1 MAATICP
8 SINYL
13 SQFMVSENCIYYLE
27 KDGSS
32 CWLFCYLTNE
42 QKFLTCVTPFKQA
55 CLYKL
60 DGQVMIF
67 SCTNNGFCSHS
78 VTPRFKDHKLL
89 ANPEQLRFFAYHNE
103 DVILLKSA
111 VFDCLKSS
119 DCFSKSDHI
128 VFFPYAAAFN
138 TKTQQ
143 TFITEENP
151 ISESENVCSVF
162 VADSRY
168 HYVDAG
174 TEQVHSINL
183 CDEKDVEVYKIVREH
198 NVKMPNAAKSLVFD
212 QFVVFH
218 RREMK
223 WKFSD
228 ITDLLV
234 ELVTLKDPKRVED
247 VKVASVSQD
256 KNLLH
261 IMLTWTKTRNLV
273 ITLTEEEIWT
283 AYCGNCSTEPESVA
297 LEIEPLMEDQVGQHE
312 TAEQDPESDESELVE
327 SREFA
332 ETDADHI
339 EEQYVEN
346 DTCKSES
353 ESPEE
358 TISETENHEDH
369 ATEPI
374 LVIEKTNTSDPAN
387 ALLFDPVSFDSN
399 AEVRNAD
406 PVQENTQSL
415 ADLINA
421 EMAEMKTSPANS
433 EAQEAKQLQDVWINS
448 PYYQNELN
456 ENEDQCLR
464 QQSTKCFQ
472 DQSVPSPKSSAQT
485 QRK

>member
-218 RREMK
+218 RHSPAEASHSASFQTADRSILAALRATTSLSRLPVARAAPLPDLQTSLFASLREVPPR
-223 WKFSD
+223 SHC
-228 ITDLLV
+228 
-234 ELVTLKDPKRVED
+234 
-247 VKVASVSQD
+247 A
-256 KNLLH
+256 
-261 IMLTWTKTRNLV
+261 
-273 ITLTEEEIWT
+273 
-283 AYCGNCSTEPESVA
+283 
-297 LEIEPLMEDQVGQHE
+297 
-312 TAEQDPESDESELVE
+312 
-327 SREFA
+327 
-332 ETDADHI
+332 
-339 EEQYVEN
+339 
-346 DTCKSES
+346 S
-353 ESPEE
+353 ESP
-358 TISETENHEDH
+358 I
-369 ATEPI
+369 
-374 LVIEKTNTSDPAN
+374 DP
-387 ALLFDPVSFDSN
+387 
-399 AEVRNAD
+399 
-406 PVQENTQSL
+406 
-415 ADLINA
+415 
-421 EMAEMKTSPANS
+421 
-433 EAQEAKQLQDVWINS
+433 
-448 PYYQNELN
+448 
-456 ENEDQCLR
+456 
-464 QQSTKCFQ
+464 
-472 DQSVPSPKSSAQT
+472 QT
-485 QRK
+485 AIRPTD